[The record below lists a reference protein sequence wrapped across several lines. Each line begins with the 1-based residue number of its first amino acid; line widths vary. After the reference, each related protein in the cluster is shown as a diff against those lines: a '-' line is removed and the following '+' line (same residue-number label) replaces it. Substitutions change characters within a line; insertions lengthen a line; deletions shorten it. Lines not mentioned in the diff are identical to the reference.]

1 MPKTEG
7 HGRPAKQAK
16 ILEALKNGNTR
27 RASFQSVGLS
37 SETFYRWLETNQ
49 TFSNAVMEA
58 EAAAELTCAGTIL
71 ACAEG
76 GDWRAADKWL
86 SKRRRDDW
94 ADEIN
99 VRDLSIDQL
108 LALARASAGAVGQPE
123 DRVAAAGRNGDREP
137 DPVP

>member
-1 MPKTEG
+1 MKTEG
-7 HGRPAKQAK
+7 HARPAKQAK

-27 RASFQSVGLS
+27 RASHQSVGLS
-37 SETFYRWLETNQ
+37 SETFYRWLEEDQ
-49 TFSNAVMEA
+49 SFSKAVMEA
-58 EAAAELTCAGTIL
+58 EATAETDCATTIVTAAR
-71 ACAEG
+71 G

-86 SKRRRDDW
+86 TKRRRDDW

-108 LALARASAGAVGQPE
+108 LALARASAGAAGQLE
-123 DRVAAAGRNGDREP
+123 DRMAPAGRNGDRES